1 VTDCGC
7 EKARKA
13 LEEYLHNELC
23 TEEATDIRD
32 HMANCVDCADEHHVG
47 LVLTDVIARSC
58 AETAPEDLRSRVMSQ
73 LRDIQAHS

>member
-1 VTDCGC
+1 MTDCGC

-23 TEEATDIRD
+23 TEEASDIRD

-47 LVLTDVIARSC
+47 VVLDDGGRAAVVVMRAMR
-58 AETAPEDLRSRVMSQ
+58 TA
-73 LRDIQAHS
+73 